1 MSQDRQIKILIIE
14 EFGNKVSL
22 LCDLLSNQTKND
34 FLTEQVSRLDDV
46 ILSLQKIHFDA
57 VLIDLDTENCD
68 GLEVIS
74 EILSYDPTMPIVVTG
89 VASNENFELDTM
101 HLNVHEYL
109 RKGQYGSVQLAS
121 TLNFAIENKKN
132 HHLEELRAHYDQLT
146 GLANRALFY
155 SGLEEVIA
163 ISKQA
168 DRMASLLLINLDD
181 FSQINKKNG
190 SLVGDEALKQTA
202 LRLKGCISKYKPSSQ
217 LYHLGSDDFA
227 VILDSVNKPSE
238 VTFLAEKIN
247 ACLSRKMEVNVDG
260 SKQRIR
266 VTASLG
272 LAFYPLCADAR
283 SLSYSAEI
291 ALFRAKHAKAV
302 KGNFYKIYTKELS
315 QEDIRKYSLEAELE
329 FALEKE
335 QFHLY
340 YQPQVNLHTGEL
352 MGLEA
357 LLRWNHPKLDLLYP
371 GAFIEQIETSEQGW
385 DLTEWVL
392 NIACRHLK
400 SWHSFGNP
408 NLKMDINI
416 SPFQL
421 RDPELVSKVRKVL
434 KKTDLEAKYL
444 ELELTERQPLPQSVD
459 ICHRNIRAL
468 RELGVCFAVDDYGT
482 GNNSDSCL
490 RQFPENT
497 FSTIKIDRSY
507 VKEITTNATTANCI
521 KRDIDF
527 AHKLGMQVIAEGV
540 EKLDQLRIIKDLGAD
555 IVQGFVVS
563 EAVPAPLL
571 ADDIY
576 KGNFDLDRIYE
587 RNSLATTIH

>member
-1 MSQDRQIKILIIE
+1 MPQDRQSNILMVE
-14 EFGNKVSL
+14 ECDNKVS
-22 LCDLLSNQTKND
+22 LCDLLSKQTKSR
-34 FLTEQVSRLDDV
+34 FFTEQVSRLDDA
-46 ILSLQKIHFDA
+46 IISLQNTHFDA
-57 VLIDLDTENCD
+57 VLVDLDTENYD

-74 EILSYDPTMPIVVTG
+74 EILSYDPIMPIVVTG
-89 VASNENFELDTM
+89 VASNEKFELDTI

-121 TLNFAIENKKN
+121 TLSFAIESKKN

-155 SGLEEVIA
+155 SGLEEVIVV
-163 ISKQA
+163 SKQA
-168 DRMASLLLINLDD
+168 GRMASLLLINLDD
-181 FSQINKKNG
+181 FSQINKKND
-190 SLVGDEALKQTA
+190 SLAGDEVLKQTA
-202 LRLKGCISKYKPSSQ
+202 LRLKDCISKYKPSAQ

-227 VILDSVNKPSE
+227 ITLDSVNKPSE

-247 ACLSRKMEVNVDG
+247 ACLSRKMDVNIEG
-260 SKQRIR
+260 SEQRIK

-272 LAFYPLCADAR
+272 LAFYPLCTDAK
-283 SLSYSAEI
+283 SLVYSAET
-291 ALFRAKHAKAV
+291 ALFRAKHAKVV

-315 QEDIRKYSLEAELE
+315 QEDIRKYSMETELE

-340 YQPQVNLHTGEL
+340 YQPQVDLHTGEL
-352 MGLEA
+352 MGFEA

-371 GAFIEQIETSEQGW
+371 SAFIEQIETSEQGW

-421 RDPELVSKVRKVL
+421 SDPELVSKVKKIL
-434 KKTDLEAKYL
+434 KKTGLEAKYL
-444 ELELTERQPLPQSVD
+444 ELELTERQPLPQSVNV
-459 ICHRNIRAL
+459 CHRNIKAL

-507 VKEITTNATTANCI
+507 VKEITTNATTVKCI